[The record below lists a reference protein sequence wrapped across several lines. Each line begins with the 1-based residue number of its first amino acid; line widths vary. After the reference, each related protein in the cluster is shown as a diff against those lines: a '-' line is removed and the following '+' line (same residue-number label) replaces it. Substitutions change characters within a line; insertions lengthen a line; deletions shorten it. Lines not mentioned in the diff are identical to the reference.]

1 MQSTR
6 VRNLRLLVIASD
18 AGSLSWS
25 LGRRP
30 GWNALSLEWLKV
42 LEEKPTKHYAFSRTP
57 WFSGMRLSLLKIGRS
72 RLIAG

>member
-42 LEEKPTKHYAFSRTP
+42 LEESD
-57 WFSGMRLSLLKIGRS
+57 
-72 RLIAG
+72 